1 MCAAA
6 DLLLWRDKKLSAVV
20 LSGATAIWILFDVLE
35 YHLLTLVCHGLILGL
50 VGLFLWSNAGTFIKK

>member
-6 DLLLWRDKKLSAVV
+6 DLLLWRDKKLSAGV